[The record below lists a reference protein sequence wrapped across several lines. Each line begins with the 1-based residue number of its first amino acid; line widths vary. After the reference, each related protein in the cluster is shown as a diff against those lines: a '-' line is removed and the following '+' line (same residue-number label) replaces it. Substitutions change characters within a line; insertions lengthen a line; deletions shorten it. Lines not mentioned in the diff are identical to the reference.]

1 MAGQSPLGYGYES
14 QPSTTSI
21 VSVNELFESV
31 KDYYDIRNQ
40 VLSDNGIVDLYNVIV
55 RDYSYLV
62 YVKSPGEFKIGRR
75 FKNEARSNDYV
86 ARKLQ
91 PSGTNDYCLWYEGR
105 ELVNLTYVDPEN
117 GFRLRTDEEV
127 AAFIKAQ
134 AESKADSGKSDG
146 DNRELRGVEFS
157 KGLTIEDLGR
167 NKDLV
172 AAHNLSGDK
181 LLASISL
188 GDFVMPSIAV
198 TKDTI
203 SHDGFGPITLLFDK
217 NTIDPAKNFKT

>member
-1 MAGQSPLGYGYES
+1 MAGRSPLGYGYES

-40 VLSDNGIVDLYNVIV
+40 VLSDNGIADLYNVIV

-86 ARKLQ
+86 RRELQ
-91 PSGTNDYCLWYEGR
+91 SSSTNDNWMWYEGR
-105 ELVNLTYVDPEN
+105 GLINIAYVDPEN

-127 AAFIKAQ
+127 AAFLEKKAN
-134 AESKADSGKSDG
+134 SKTDSGENNG
-146 DNRELRGVEFS
+146 NNGELRGVEFS
-157 KGLTIEDLGR
+157 KSLTIEDLGR

-172 AAHNLSGDK
+172 TAHN
-181 LLASISL
+181 
-188 GDFVMPSIAV
+188 
-198 TKDTI
+198 
-203 SHDGFGPITLLFDK
+203 
-217 NTIDPAKNFKT
+217 

>member
-1 MAGQSPLGYGYES
+1 MDNFNSSYNSFSSDSYSMEQ
-14 QPSTTSI
+14 
-21 VSVNELFESV
+21 VSAEE
-31 KDYYDIRNQ
+31 
-40 VLSDNGIVDLYNVIV
+40 
-55 RDYSYLV
+55 
-62 YVKSPGEFKIGRR
+62 IGR
-75 FKNEARSNDYV
+75 
-86 ARKLQ
+86 
-91 PSGTNDYCLWYEGR
+91 GGR
-105 ELVNLTYVDPEN
+105 EL
-117 GFRLRTDEEV
+117 
-127 AAFIKAQ
+127 
-134 AESKADSGKSDG
+134 
-146 DNRELRGVEFS
+146 EFS